1 MDLNRRD
8 EREKII
14 KRKKT
19 NNIKISKRS
28 IHFGYSHDV
37 HITVI
42 IIKIHLVPFLLIY
55 SDFKKH

>member
-1 MDLNRRD
+1 MSQWTLIDETRETRRS
-8 EREKII
+8 
-14 KRKKT
+14 KKT
-19 NNIKISKRS
+19 NNIKISKLS

-55 SDFKKH
+55 SDF